1 MQEERNEIFDRQ
13 VRDLLD
19 GAEIKAPRRVWRAVS
34 SGLPSAS
41 PLAAFV
47 NGIRSFGQQRGR
59 SVLAYA
65 CAAAACLT
73 LGLFLFRNAATSD
86 PASPVSDT
94 AQLTA
99 GLEPSGSNYN
109 PEPGNLIASHSGS
122 AEAESRTGVSINA
135 GSGDRLVT
143 DSASKEHNGYDN
155 GKVAAQT
162 VDTDAEGTPDCTSAE
177 HKGSA
182 ARFVDPFETEDLAV
196 RIREENKSGRI
207 SLALNGTAGGN
218 DSELGSYLGRVFHYA
233 DGAESTERLGLTEN
247 GASSFGIPLSFG
259 LGVKIQLSHHFYA
272 GTGLTYTFLE
282 RRFPGAY
289 NSGDGSMPVNG
300 LVLHNM
306 QYIGIPLDIYYEPF
320 NLKSFRFYLFAGGAG
335 ELCTSNRSRMPGESL
350 DLKTKVK
357 GPIFSVNAG
366 AGVEFKF
373 NNTVG
378 VYLDPSVKYYFK
390 NNHPRSVRTDKPFS
404 VNFDIGLRFNI

>member
-41 PLAAFV
+41 SLAAFV
-47 NGIRSFGQQRGR
+47 SGIRSFGQQRGR

-73 LGLFLFRNAATSD
+73 LGFFLFRNAATSD

-109 PEPGNLIASHSGS
+109 PEPGNLIASHSVS
-122 AEAESRTGVSINA
+122 AETESRTDVSINA
-135 GSGDRLVT
+135 VSGDRLVT

-162 VDTDAEGTPDCTSAE
+162 VHTDAEGTPDCTSAE
-177 HKGSA
+177 HKGSD
-182 ARFVDPFETEDLAV
+182 ARFVDPFEAEDLAV

-289 NSGDGSMPVNG
+289 NAGDGSMPVNG

-335 ELCTSNRSRMPGESL
+335 ELCTSNRYRMPGESL

>member
-34 SGLPSAS
+34 SALPSAS

-47 NGIRSFGQQRGR
+47 SGIRSFGQQRGR

-135 GSGDRLVT
+135 VSGDRLVT

-182 ARFVDPFETEDLAV
+182 ARFVDPFEAEDLAV

-218 DSELGSYLGRVFHYA
+218 DSELGSYLGRVFH
-233 DGAESTERLGLTEN
+233 
-247 GASSFGIPLSFG
+247 LS
-259 LGVKIQLSHHFYA
+259 LIH
-272 GTGLTYTFLE
+272 
-282 RRFPGAY
+282 
-289 NSGDGSMPVNG
+289 
-300 LVLHNM
+300 
-306 QYIGIPLDIYYEPF
+306 I
-320 NLKSFRFYLFAGGAG
+320 
-335 ELCTSNRSRMPGESL
+335 
-350 DLKTKVK
+350 
-357 GPIFSVNAG
+357 
-366 AGVEFKF
+366 
-373 NNTVG
+373 
-378 VYLDPSVKYYFK
+378 
-390 NNHPRSVRTDKPFS
+390 
-404 VNFDIGLRFNI
+404 

>member
-34 SGLPSAS
+34 SALPSAS

-47 NGIRSFGQQRGR
+47 SGIRSFGQQRGR

-109 PEPGNLIASHSGS
+109 PEPGNLISSHSGS
-122 AEAESRTGVSINA
+122 AETESRTGVSINA
-135 GSGDRLVT
+135 VSGDRLVT

-289 NSGDGSMPVNG
+289 NAGDGSMPVNG

-335 ELCTSNRSRMPGESL
+335 ELCTSNRYRMPGESL

-373 NNTVG
+373 NNTVA

-390 NNHPRSVRTDKPFS
+390 KNHPRSVRTNKPFS
-404 VNFDIGLRFNI
+404 VNFDRGPVFNI